1 MKIDGIVFQL
11 DEITIKKLLHKASL
25 YKVHLFLYLHF
36 LAKWRAAARQKK
48 GGLGSG
54 TPAFGVS
61 AWKLLHISLQ
71 FHQHAQLTLLLTN
84 LINFV
89 RSF

>member
-11 DEITIKKLLHKASL
+11 DEITIKKPLHKASL

-54 TPAFGVS
+54 TQLREAEPAFGVS
-61 AWKLLHISLQ
+61 AWKILHTSLQ
-71 FHQHAQLTLLLTN
+71 FH
-84 LINFV
+84 
-89 RSF
+89 